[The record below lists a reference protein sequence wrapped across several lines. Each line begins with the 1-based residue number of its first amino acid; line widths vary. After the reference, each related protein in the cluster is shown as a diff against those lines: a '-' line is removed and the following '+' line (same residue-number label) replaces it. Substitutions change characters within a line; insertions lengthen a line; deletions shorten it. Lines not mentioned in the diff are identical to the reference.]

1 MISYRIVY
9 QPTTKIFGGYVF
21 ISIIFFHHVL
31 NVAWK
36 LMMYVARSLFQ
47 SRNCGVTNIRSY
59 KGRLI
64 HCVMTAHYRMR

>member
-9 QPTTKIFGGYVF
+9 QTATKIFGGYVF

-36 LMMYVARSLFQ
+36 LMMYMARSLFH
-47 SRNCGVTNIRSY
+47 SRDYGETNIRSY
-59 KGRLI
+59 KGSLI
-64 HCVMTAHYRMR
+64 HSVLTAHYHMQ